1 MYHSLHRDI
10 REKDISKFHI
20 QLSLTIL
27 LMLMVALVFVTSN
40 IEGIVYEG
48 CVTVSVLLH
57 YFTLVAV
64 MWMGAEALLM
74 FQKLVIVFV
83 TITTKYIVTV
93 SIVCWCKYSRLTLSS
108 SKSGFILIPFCVA
121 IPVIPVLIPMIIDL
135 VNGSQSSNDIV
146 IRRGENIQ
154 L

>member
-10 REKDISKFHI
+10 RKKDISKFHI
-20 QLSLTIL
+20 QLSLAIL
-27 LMLMVALVFVTSN
+27 LMLMVALVFVALN

-83 TITTKYIVTV
+83 TITTKYIVII
-93 SIVCWCKYSRLTLSS
+93 SIICWCKYSRLTLSS
-108 SKSGFILIPFCVA
+108 GKSGFI
-121 IPVIPVLIPMIIDL
+121 
-135 VNGSQSSNDIV
+135 
-146 IRRGENIQ
+146 
-154 L
+154 